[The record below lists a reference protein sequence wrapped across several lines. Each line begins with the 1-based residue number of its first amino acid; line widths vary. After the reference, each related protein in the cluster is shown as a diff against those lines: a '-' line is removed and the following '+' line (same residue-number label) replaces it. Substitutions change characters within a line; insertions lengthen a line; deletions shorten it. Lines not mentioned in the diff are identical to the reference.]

1 MHMMLWDMDA
11 WVDQHI
17 LNLEIDLVHHFKMI
31 LKYQIIHLDINMN
44 RITRQVLSHISSIK
58 KGTMEKL
65 LSKLCRREVNIGAT
79 GTQEYRLK
87 KGPNKGKV
95 LNASK

>member
-1 MHMMLWDMDA
+1 MQKD
-11 WVDQHI
+11 
-17 LNLEIDLVHHFKMI
+17 LELHLQMI
-31 LKYQIIHLDINMN
+31 VIKWQIINLVINMN
-44 RITRQVLSHISSIK
+44 RVTRQVLSHISSIK
-58 KGTMEKL
+58 KETMEKL

-95 LNASK
+95 LNAPK

>member
-1 MHMMLWDMDA
+1 
-11 WVDQHI
+11 
-17 LNLEIDLVHHFKMI
+17 
-31 LKYQIIHLDINMN
+31 MN
-44 RITRQVLSHISSIK
+44 RITRQLLSHISSIK
-58 KGTMEKL
+58 KDTMEKL

-87 KGPNKGKV
+87 RGPNRGKV

>member
-1 MHMMLWDMDA
+1 
-11 WVDQHI
+11 
-17 LNLEIDLVHHFKMI
+17 
-31 LKYQIIHLDINMN
+31 MN
-44 RITRQVLSHISSIK
+44 RITRQLLTHISSIK
-58 KGTMEKL
+58 KDTMEKL

-95 LNASK
+95 LNALK

>member
-1 MHMMLWDMDA
+1 
-11 WVDQHI
+11 
-17 LNLEIDLVHHFKMI
+17 
-31 LKYQIIHLDINMN
+31 MN
-44 RITRQVLSHISSIK
+44 RITRQILTHISSIK
-58 KGTMEKL
+58 KDTMEKL

-87 KGPNKGKV
+87 RGPNRGKV

>member
-1 MHMMLWDMDA
+1 
-11 WVDQHI
+11 
-17 LNLEIDLVHHFKMI
+17 
-31 LKYQIIHLDINMN
+31 MN
-44 RITRQVLSHISSIK
+44 RITRQLLTHISSIK
-58 KGTMEKL
+58 KDTMEKL

-95 LNASK
+95 LNAPK

>member
-1 MHMMLWDMDA
+1 
-11 WVDQHI
+11 
-17 LNLEIDLVHHFKMI
+17 MI

-44 RITRQVLSHISSIK
+44 RITRQLLSHISSIK
-58 KGTMEKL
+58 KDTMEKL

-87 KGPNKGKV
+87 RGPNRGKV

>member
-1 MHMMLWDMDA
+1 
-11 WVDQHI
+11 
-17 LNLEIDLVHHFKMI
+17 MI

-58 KGTMEKL
+58 KDTMEKL

-95 LNASK
+95 LNAPK

>member
-1 MHMMLWDMDA
+1 
-11 WVDQHI
+11 
-17 LNLEIDLVHHFKMI
+17 
-31 LKYQIIHLDINMN
+31 MN
-44 RITRQVLSHISSIK
+44 RVTRQLLTHISSIK
-58 KGTMEKL
+58 KDTMEKL

-95 LNASK
+95 LNAPK

>member
-1 MHMMLWDMDA
+1 
-11 WVDQHI
+11 
-17 LNLEIDLVHHFKMI
+17 
-31 LKYQIIHLDINMN
+31 MN

-58 KGTMEKL
+58 KDTMEKL

-79 GTQEYRLK
+79 GTQKYRLK

-95 LNASK
+95 LDATK

>member
-1 MHMMLWDMDA
+1 
-11 WVDQHI
+11 
-17 LNLEIDLVHHFKMI
+17 
-31 LKYQIIHLDINMN
+31 MN
-44 RITRQVLSHISSIK
+44 RITRQILTHISSIK
-58 KGTMEKL
+58 KDTMEKL

-87 KGPNKGKV
+87 KGPNRGKV

>member
-1 MHMMLWDMDA
+1 
-11 WVDQHI
+11 
-17 LNLEIDLVHHFKMI
+17 
-31 LKYQIIHLDINMN
+31 MN

-58 KGTMEKL
+58 KDTMEKL

-95 LNASK
+95 LNAPK

>member
-1 MHMMLWDMDA
+1 
-11 WVDQHI
+11 
-17 LNLEIDLVHHFKMI
+17 MI